1 MISGAVDERPRLF
14 GLGQQGFGKPQL
26 TALTRATEQ
35 LLVSTS
41 HPTTVEGAIA
51 AVKGRTENARGD
63 AAVRHDP
70 ATTEDIVGFD
80 PRTIDSPKMGLSGLL
95 GSTSGRNGNRK
106 NLTTPS
112 TVSVASTA
120 SMPVRVPARPEFISG
135 EDHLYPVEP
144 EAPNL
149 RDLNACLEAL
159 AVVFPDI
166 QIEVFREMLSHFDGE
181 SRLEVVADTLLKNR
195 VEWVKGRWRA
205 RKTDGTGLVP
215 KNETFRDE
223 GYKDAVKAL
232 AWHEFRGLSRSTI
245 NAVLAESNYSYLDAR
260 RALVN
265 LSSKSWRFAIST
277 LFSSRRKVLPE
288 TEPENHPLVIWRST
302 GRGSIEPC
310 IKPTGNAELD
320 RELYDLLVAPIL
332 HQRRA
337 EQEQNDHRFAIALN
351 NTEAEDAQDTIE
363 CACCYADC
371 AFEEFTSCNMEGHMI
386 CFRCVQHSLTEAVF
400 GQGWQRSIDK
410 DTGTLRCPAVASE
423 ECQGC
428 IPQDQMFRA
437 MLEEPKGPEILRRLD
452 LQLTEQNLI
461 SSGMPLIRC
470 PFCPYAAMDDVYLPQ
485 GSSRSLTPQQFYNI
499 MAIASLLLIPFVLP
513 LVLATLLVCL
523 LASLNKPLRENMSQH
538 LCQAVAR
545 RRRRQFGLRFKC
557 ENPECGRSS
566 CLNCGKE
573 WIDVHICN
581 ESSLVALRTQVEQA
595 MSLAVKRV
603 CPRCNMSFVKTSGCN
618 KLKCPCGY
626 SMCYVCRKDIGGNE
640 GPDAGYQH
648 FCSHFRPEGDPK
660 ACTQC
665 KKCNLW
671 ESEDTERVLE
681 QAKREAERKWF
692 ETENR
697 ELSGAEK
704 TYLETGMT
712 VDMGPRSLD
721 GVWRHGRL
729 PSVNE
734 IFDILVEFANL

>member
-1 MISGAVDERPRLF
+1 MLPPNR
-14 GLGQQGFGKPQL
+14 QK
-26 TALTRATEQ
+26 
-35 LLVSTS
+35 
-41 HPTTVEGAIA
+41 
-51 AVKGRTENARGD
+51 RTENARGD

-70 ATTEDIVGFD
+70 ITTGGIVGFD
-80 PRTIDSPKMGLSGLL
+80 PRSVDSPKMGLSGLL
-95 GSTSGRNGNRK
+95 GSSSRRDGNRK
-106 NLTTPS
+106 NLTSPS
-112 TVSVASTA
+112 TLSVASTA
-120 SMPVRVPARPEFISG
+120 SVSVRVPARPDFISNG
-135 EDHLYPVEP
+135 DHLDPVVSEP
-144 EAPNL
+144 PNL
-149 RDLNACLEAL
+149 RNLNTCLEAL

-205 RKTDGTGLVP
+205 RNAHGTAVVP

-232 AWHEFRGLSRSTI
+232 AWQEFRGLSRSAI
-245 NAVLAESNYSYLDAR
+245 NAVLAESNYFYLDAR
-260 RALVN
+260 RALVD

-277 LFSSRRKVLPE
+277 LFSSRRKVVPE

-320 RELYDLLVAPIL
+320 RELYDSLVAPIFDR
-332 HQRRA
+332 RRA
-337 EQEQNDHRFAIALN
+337 EQEQNDHCFAVALN

-363 CACCYADC
+363 CGCCYADC

-410 DTGTLRCPAVASE
+410 NTGTLRCPAVASK

-452 LQLTEQNLI
+452 IQLTEQNLI
-461 SSGMPLIRC
+461 SSGLSLIRC
-470 PFCPYAAMDDVYLPQ
+470 PFCPYAAMDDVYLPR
-485 GSSRSLTPQQFYNI
+485 GRSRSLTLQQLYNT
-499 MAIASLLLIPFVLP
+499 MAIGSLLLLLVPFVLP
-513 LVLATLLVCL
+513 MVLGMLIICL
-523 LASLNKPLRENMSQH
+523 LASLHKPLCEYVLKQLR
-538 LCQAVAR
+538 QAVAR

-557 ENPECGRSS
+557 ENAECGRPS

-581 ESSLVALRTQVEQA
+581 ESSLTALRTQVEQA

-603 CPRCNMSFVKTSGCN
+603 CPKCNMSFVKMSGCN

-626 SMCYVCRKDIGGNE
+626 SMCYVCRKYIGGNE

-648 FCSHFRPEGDPK
+648 FCPHFRPEGDPK

-665 KKCNLW
+665 NKCNLW

-681 QAKREAERKWF
+681 QAKQEAERKWF

-697 ELSGAEK
+697 ELTGAEK
-704 TYLETGMT
+704 TYLETGMA
-712 VDMGPRSLD
+712 VDTGPLSLN
-721 GVWRHGRL
+721 GVWRRGRL
-729 PSVNE
+729 LSVNE
-734 IFDILVEFANL
+734 VLDILVEFANM